1 MASLRSPVP
10 LEDIE
15 PAARP
20 VDVAVGGPLSLQD
33 FFRSQLAE
41 WLMERYRAAEE
52 AAGA

>member
-20 VDVAVGGPLSLQD
+20 VDVAVGLPPACYTD
-33 FFRSQLAE
+33 E
-41 WLMERYRAAEE
+41 EHYRAAEE